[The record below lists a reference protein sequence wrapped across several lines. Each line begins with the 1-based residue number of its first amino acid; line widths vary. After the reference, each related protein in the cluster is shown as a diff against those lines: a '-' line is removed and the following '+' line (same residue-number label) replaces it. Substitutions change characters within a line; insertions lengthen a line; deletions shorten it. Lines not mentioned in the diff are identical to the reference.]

1 MNELKIQDINCSFS
15 YMTNDTENGF
25 DYRIIDNIVFVS
37 NDGFAVLPKY
47 ITVRPYRKSITIRVK
62 DKIKL
67 IDSND
72 SMAAV
77 IKAVKENGIAIW
89 QGGFN
94 APWSDLVDEYTRF
107 SPFILVS
114 IENLDFSN
122 MKILKGGPNDSL
134 SELLIPVVLENT
146 RLLRVVL
153 LGEEGKKFWNYIC

>member
-1 MNELKIQDINCSFS
+1 MYELKVQDINCSFS

-25 DYRIIDNIVFVS
+25 DCRVIDNIVFVS

-47 ITVRPYRKSITIRVK
+47 ILVRPLRQSMVLKVK

-67 IDSND
+67 IDSNA

-77 IKAVKENGIAIW
+77 IKAVKDNGIAIW

-94 APWSDLVDEYTRF
+94 PPWKDIVDEDTLF

-122 MKILKGGPNDSL
+122 IKILRGSPEDTL
-134 SELLIPVVLENT
+134 CELLIPVVFENT

-153 LGEEGKKFWNYIC
+153 LGEEGKKFWSYIS